1 MLRGSSLD
9 FHPEEEEERPD
20 ATTVLRNLEEYFV
33 LRNKATDA
41 TFRCLPQAWQSFP
54 ECTKPGSLFMYV
66 YMS

>member
-33 LRNKATDA
+33 LRNKAFSTDA
-41 TFRCLPQAWQSFP
+41 TFH
-54 ECTKPGSLFMYV
+54 
-66 YMS
+66 